1 MGTDAHA
8 DTATRSPIGS
18 GAASAAPW
26 WKPWRLANKR
36 RLGPGPALTRP
47 PSPLASSSPA
57 GPASEEDAFLKRLRQ
72 AGL

>member
-1 MGTDAHA
+1 
-8 DTATRSPIGS
+8 
-18 GAASAAPW
+18 
-26 WKPWRLANKR
+26 LANKR

-47 PSPLASSSPA
+47 PLPLASSSPA